1 MDLALPPTVTDRAY
15 ARLAEIN
22 ENVEASQALRI
33 AVEGGGC
40 SGFQYEIKLEKSV
53 KVILG
58 AFAFGIIL
66 NAFVTPIG
74 QELFGIKD
82 ANAAG
87 QTNKIAICN
96 ESGTT
101 CANVDHRGLWLYN

>member
-1 MDLALPPTVTDRAY
+1 MKT
-15 ARLAEIN
+15 IK
-22 ENVEASQALRI
+22 
-33 AVEGGGC
+33 
-40 SGFQYEIKLEKSV
+40 YEVKLEKSV

-66 NAFVTPIG
+66 NALVSDTG

-87 QTNKIAICN
+87 PVHKIAICDEYGN
-96 ESGTT
+96 MCTS
-101 CANVDHRGLWLYN
+101 VLQSPRGPYIFMTK

>member
-1 MDLALPPTVTDRAY
+1 MKT
-15 ARLAEIN
+15 IK
-22 ENVEASQALRI
+22 
-33 AVEGGGC
+33 
-40 SGFQYEIKLEKSV
+40 YEVKLEKSV

-66 NAFVTPIG
+66 NAFVTPMG

-87 QTNKIAICN
+87 PIHKITICN
-96 ESGTT
+96 EGGSN
-101 CANVDHRGLWLYN
+101 CAGVQTSKNKADFSKGGWFKVSE

>member
-1 MDLALPPTVTDRAY
+1 MIRSLSNKGV
-15 ARLAEIN
+15 
-22 ENVEASQALRI
+22 NVKTI
-33 AVEGGGC
+33 K
-40 SGFQYEIKLEKSV
+40 YEVKLEKSV

-66 NAFVTPIG
+66 NALVSNTG

-87 QTNKIAICN
+87 PIHKIVICN
-96 ESGTT
+96 EGGSICTGVTGGGFLRVT
-101 CANVDHRGLWLYN
+101 D

>member
-1 MDLALPPTVTDRAY
+1 MLKFHLNKGV
-15 ARLAEIN
+15 
-22 ENVEASQALRI
+22 NVKTI
-33 AVEGGGC
+33 K
-40 SGFQYEIKLEKSV
+40 YEVKLEKSV

-66 NAFVTPIG
+66 NALVSNTG

-87 QTNKIAICN
+87 PVHKIAICN
-96 ESGTT
+96 SMGSDCTKVK
-101 CANVDHRGLWLYN
+101 NQLLGIYNYGR

>member
-1 MDLALPPTVTDRAY
+1 MKTIKHEV
-15 ARLAEIN
+15 
-22 ENVEASQALRI
+22 
-33 AVEGGGC
+33 
-40 SGFQYEIKLEKSV
+40 KLEKSV

-66 NAFVTPIG
+66 NAFVTPAG

-87 QTNKIAICN
+87 PVHKIAICDAYRDMCASVLKSST
-96 ESGTT
+96 SG
-101 CANVDHRGLWLYN
+101 AGDGRYIFGISEEIEIENR

>member
-1 MDLALPPTVTDRAY
+1 MLKFHLNKGV
-15 ARLAEIN
+15 
-22 ENVEASQALRI
+22 NVKTI
-33 AVEGGGC
+33 K
-40 SGFQYEIKLEKSV
+40 YEVKLEKSV

-66 NAFVTPIG
+66 NAFVTPTG

-87 QTNKIAICN
+87 PVHKISICN
-96 ESGTT
+96 QNGSYCTDVLPKPAGNKLLIKGSG
-101 CANVDHRGLWLYN
+101 

>member
-1 MDLALPPTVTDRAY
+1 MLKFNLNKGV
-15 ARLAEIN
+15 
-22 ENVEASQALRI
+22 NVKTI
-33 AVEGGGC
+33 K
-40 SGFQYEIKLEKSV
+40 YEVKLEKSV

-66 NAFVTPIG
+66 NVFVTPTG

-87 QTNKIAICN
+87 PVHKIAICDQ
-96 ESGTT
+96 SGSL
-101 CANVDHRGLWLYN
+101 CAQINKWGQLGIDPN

>member
-1 MDLALPPTVTDRAY
+1 MIRSI
-15 ARLAEIN
+15 IN
-22 ENVEASQALRI
+22 KGVNMKTI
-33 AVEGGGC
+33 K
-40 SGFQYEIKLEKSV
+40 YEVKLEKSV

>member
-1 MDLALPPTVTDRAY
+1 MKT
-15 ARLAEIN
+15 IK
-22 ENVEASQALRI
+22 
-33 AVEGGGC
+33 
-40 SGFQYEIKLEKSV
+40 YEVKLEKSV

-66 NAFVTPIG
+66 NALVSNTG

-87 QTNKIAICN
+87 PVHKIAICD
-96 ESGTT
+96 SYGSK
-101 CANVDHRGLWLYN
+101 CAVITDKGRLKTSN